1 MDRITIVGMGLI
13 GTSLGL
19 ALKKANLGVE
29 IVGTDRDRA
38 VSGTA
43 KRMGACDSTQNNP
56 LDAIRGARMVIL
68 ATPVGGIREM
78 LRLYGPELEPGVI
91 VTDTGSTKAEVLAWA
106 EEFLPDTVSFV
117 GGHPMA
123 GKELSG
129 PVAADGD
136 LFQNATYCIIP
147 GSGADEEAVRI
158 VPHMAASVAA
168 KPLFIDAREHDSYV
182 AAISHLPLVL
192 STVLVKLNAD
202 NPAWPE
208 IAKLAANG
216 FRDVSRLAS
225 GSPEM
230 SRDICLT
237 NKEALNR
244 WIDEFIRELQEF
256 RGMVDEGDERTLGR
270 AFDGA
275 WEARDRW
282 VQNKITARSAAPMVE
297 LPTSAETMGGLIMGD
312 RAAGRVRQML
322 EWQRED
328 NKRKDQS

>member
-1 MDRITIVGMGLI
+1 MDRITIVGTGLI
-13 GTSLGL
+13 GASLGL
-19 ALKKANLGVE
+19 ALKKAQLGVE
-29 IVGTDRDRA
+29 IVGTDRDRGVA
-38 VSGTA
+38 A
-43 KRMGACDSTQNNP
+43 EARKMGACDSTQNNP
-56 LDAIRGARMVIL
+56 IDAIRGSRMVIL

-78 LRLYGPELEPGVI
+78 LRLYGPELEPDTI

-106 EEFLPDTVSFV
+106 DEFLPDSVHFV

-129 PVAADGD
+129 PQAAEAD
-136 LFQNATYCIIP
+136 LFQGATYCIIP
-147 GSGADEEAVRI
+147 SRKADPEAVRI
-158 VPHMAASVAA
+158 VTHMAESIGA
-168 KPLFIDAREHDSYV
+168 KPYFIDPAEHDSYV

-192 STVLVKLNAD
+192 STALVRLNSA
-202 NPAWPE
+202 NPAWSE

-237 NKEALNR
+237 NREALSR
-244 WIDEFIRELQEF
+244 WIDEFTQELQSF
-256 RGMVDEGDERTLGR
+256 REMIQQGDERTLGN

-282 VQNKITARSAAPMVE
+282 MQNKITSRGAAPTVD
-297 LPTSAETMGGLIMGD
+297 LPTTAETMGGLVVGD
-312 RAAGRVRQML
+312 RAAGRMREML
-322 EWQRED
+322 QWQKED
-328 NKRKDQS
+328 RRRKD

>member
-13 GTSLGL
+13 GSSLGL

-38 VSGTA
+38 VASA
-43 KRMGACDSTQNNP
+43 ARRNGACDSTQNNP
-56 LDAIRGARMVIL
+56 LDAIRGSKMVIL

-78 LRLYGPELEPGVI
+78 LKLYGPELEPGVI
-91 VTDTGSTKAEVLAWA
+91 VTDTGSTKAAVLEWA
-106 EEFLPDTVSFV
+106 EEFLPDTVHFV

-123 GKELSG
+123 GKEISG
-129 PVAADGD
+129 PDAAEAD
-136 LFQNATYCIIP
+136 LFQNATYCIMP
-147 GSGADEEAVRI
+147 GKNADPDAVQI
-158 VPHMAASVAA
+158 VTNMAESIGA
-168 KPLFIDAREHDSYV
+168 KPFFIDPAEHDSYV

-192 STVLVKLNAD
+192 STALVRLNSA

-216 FRDVSRLAS
+216 FRDVTRLAS

-237 NKEALNR
+237 NREALNR

-256 RGMVDEGDERTLGR
+256 RDMVQEGDERTIGNT
-270 AFDGA
+270 FDSA

-282 VQNKITARSAAPMVE
+282 VQNKITARAAAPMVE
-297 LPTSAETMGGLIMGD
+297 LPTTAETMGGLVMGD

-322 EWQRED
+322 EWQRD
-328 NKRKDQS
+328 DKRRKD